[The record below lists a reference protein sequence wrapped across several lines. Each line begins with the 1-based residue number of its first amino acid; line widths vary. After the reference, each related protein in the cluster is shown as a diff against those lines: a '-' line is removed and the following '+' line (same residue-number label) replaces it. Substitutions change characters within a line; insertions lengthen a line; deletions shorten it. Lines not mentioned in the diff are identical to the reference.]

1 MPESSVCP
9 FQKLCPDDVVLVKL
23 PKGRTIFSA
32 DQQASFLYHLHE
44 GVVKCV
50 ANADNGVEITTE
62 IIFPPQFIGLA
73 GFVGMYGDRHKL
85 HVGEARAVTPVV
97 YCKIRKEAVWGLLDD
112 RPERTLIFDLICAT
126 VLQMASVAI
135 APLKK
140 DASNR
145 ILHILKMLGR
155 SIGKCN
161 SDGQIYIEGLS
172 QEDIASLANTT
183 RPTVTRV
190 LQKMQREGF
199 IWIHRRQIVFQGQAN
214 EPAKWMLDPLY
225 KSSVNPVL

>member
-1 MPESSVCP
+1 MSDSSKCP
-9 FQKLCPDDVVLVKL
+9 FQRLRPDDVTLVKM
-23 PKGRTIFSA
+23 PKGRTIFSV
-32 DQQASFLYHLHE
+32 DQQAAFIYHLHE

-50 ANADNGVEITTE
+50 ANTDNGVEITTE

-73 GFVGMYGDRHKL
+73 GFVGMYGDKHKL

-97 YCKIRKEAVWGLLDD
+97 FCKIKKEVVWELFEERLA
-112 RPERTLIFDLICAT
+112 RTLILDLICAT
-126 VLQMASVAI
+126 VLQMATVAV

-155 SIGKCN
+155 SIGQYN
-161 SDGQIYIEGLS
+161 ADGQIFIHGLS

-183 RPTVTRV
+183 RPTVTRI
-190 LQKMQREGF
+190 LQNMERHGF
-199 IWIHRRQIVFQGQAN
+199 IEVNRRKIIFMNNPKGLN
-214 EPAKWMLDPLY
+214 ISLLDPLY
-225 KSSVNPVL
+225 RSSVNPTI